1 MKIIEE
7 KYEWAGSLAKRST
20 INMIVLHHAEASSC
34 TAQQIHAW
42 HIANGWSGFGYHFFI
57 NKKGEIFRGRPE
69 NVIGAHAKGHNSNSI
84 GICFEGAYNKQI
96 MPEEQIKAGQELIS
110 YLKKKYNIFSIKKH
124 SDLCETDCPGS
135 KFPFDRI
142 VGKKENLILSFQQVA
157 SADGFK
163 FERYGLDGKI
173 GEETESVMSKC
184 VVKKRLIYKY
194 KNATKL
200 VQRLL
205 GVEQDGKCG
214 KITAQAIKEFQQ
226 KNGLEI
232 DGSVGPITW
241 KKLLGIN

>member
-1 MKIIEE
+1 M
-7 KYEWAGSLAKRST
+7 
-20 INMIVLHHAEASSC
+20 
-34 TAQQIHAW
+34 
-42 HIANGWSGFGYHFFI
+42 
-57 NKKGEIFRGRPE
+57 GE
-69 NVIGAHAKGHNSNSI
+69 
-84 GICFEGAYNKQI
+84 
-96 MPEEQIKAGQELIS
+96 
-110 YLKKKYNIFSIKKH
+110 
-124 SDLCETDCPGS
+124 
-135 KFPFDRI
+135 
-142 VGKKENLILSFQQVA
+142 KENLILSFQQAA

-163 FERYGLDGKI
+163 FERYGLDGKN

>member
-20 INMIVLHHAEASSC
+20 VNLIVLHHAEASSC

-42 HIANGWSGFGYHFFI
+42 HIARQWSGIGYHFFI

-69 NVIGAHAKGHNSNSI
+69 NVIGAHAKGYNSNSI
-84 GICFEGAYNKQI
+84 GICFEGAYNKQV

-110 YLKKKYNIFSIKKH
+110 YLKKKYNISSIKKH
-124 SDLCETDCPGS
+124 SDLCETDCPG
-135 KFPFDRI
+135 KNFPFDRI
-142 VGKKENLILSFQQVA
+142 VGEKENLILSFQQAA

-205 GVEQDGKCG
+205 GITIDGKAG
-214 KITAQAIKEFQQ
+214 KDTDAAIRKFQKEH
-226 KNGLEI
+226 NLVI
-232 DGSVGPITW
+232 DGAVGLCTW
-241 KKLLGIN
+241 EKLLGIK

>member
-7 KYEWAGSLAKRST
+7 KYEWVGSLAKRST

>member
-34 TAQQIHAW
+34 TAQQIYAW

-110 YLKKKYNIFSIKKH
+110 YLKKKYNISSIKKH
-124 SDLCETDCPGS
+124 SDLCETDCPG
-135 KFPFDRI
+135 KNFAFDRI
-142 VGKKENLILSFQQVA
+142 VGEKENLALSFQQAA

-173 GEETESVMSKC
+173 GEETESAMSKC

-214 KITAQAIKEFQQ
+214 KVTAQAIKEFQQ
-226 KNGLEI
+226 KNGLVA
-232 DGSVGPITW
+232 DSCCGVNTW
-241 KKLLGIN
+241 KKLLGIS